1 MAFGEDPFEEDA
13 LKEQY
18 DLELLVKEKLETK
31 ANNMTTISGVAATLI
46 FGFAQLFISKL
57 AGVNPYQN
65 LNYVNG
71 LLGTALVFSS
81 GAVLLSV
88 LAWRIQEYSYVVG
101 KGTINRASLVSI
113 QTAAPEPTNDK
124 TSAYK
129 TSIAKNAKNNNTKKE
144 LIEVSQ
150 WLFVITLLCITIFSI
165 WLLIYP
171 IKFPS

>member
-1 MAFGEDPFEEDA
+1 LAFEEDS

-31 ANNMTTISGVAATLI
+31 ANNMTTIAGVTATLI

-57 AGVNPYQN
+57 ADVNHYQN

-81 GAVLLSV
+81 SAVLLSV
-88 LAWRIQEYSYVVG
+88 MAWRIQEYRYVVG
-101 KGTINRASLVSI
+101 TETVDRSSLVSF
-113 QTAAPEPTNDK
+113 QPSALEQHKDK
-124 TSAYK
+124 TTAYV
-129 TSIAKNAKNNNTKKE
+129 TSIVKNAKNNNTKKE

-150 WLFVITLLCITIFSI
+150 WLFVITMLCITIFSI

-171 IKFPS
+171 ITFSS